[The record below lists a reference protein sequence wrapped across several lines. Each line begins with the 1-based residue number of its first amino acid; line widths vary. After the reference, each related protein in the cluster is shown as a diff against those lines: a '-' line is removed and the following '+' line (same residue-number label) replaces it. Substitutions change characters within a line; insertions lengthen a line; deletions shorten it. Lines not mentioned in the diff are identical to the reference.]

1 MNEYRVTIKDIAE
14 ELGVSTATVS
24 NVIHGKTKKI
34 SDATVARVQEKIEET
49 GYLPNMAAVLLAQNT
64 SQIVCIVLSNDA
76 KYENKMIEDPFVSGM
91 LNYLSKEL
99 ARNNYF
105 IMLKEERDIHQIAR
119 YASMWNVAGLVLI
132 GFCTADYERLRSNMH
147 IPFVVVD
154 SYQKQVHKYSDVG
167 IDNIQGGFLAGSYL
181 VEMGHE
187 RIMFLS
193 DNDEDCDHDRYIGM
207 VNALKEAN
215 IAVDREDF
223 KMLSPYKEERLR
235 CYELLYGQLKDYT
248 AAFAASDMYAIEFM
262 NFLQQKGVRIPEN
275 FSIIGFDDI
284 PLAALVQPPLTTVAQ
299 DLKLRAR
306 VAVEL
311 LMELIWKNSD
321 GRMEL
326 LPVSLKKRGSVSF
339 VNKSARVDD
348 EEISDV

>member
-34 SDATVARVQEKIEET
+34 SQQTVAKVQEKIEQT

-64 SQIVCIVLSNDA
+64 SKIVCIVLSNDI

-99 ARNNYF
+99 DKNDYF
-105 IMLKEERDIHQIAR
+105 VMLKEEPDVHEIAR
-119 YASMWNVAGLVLI
+119 YASMWNMAGLILI
-132 GFCTADYERLRSNMH
+132 GFCATDYERLRSNMH

-154 SYQKQVHKYSDVG
+154 SYQKGVYRYSDVG

-181 VEMGHE
+181 IKMGHE

-193 DNDEDCDHDRYIGM
+193 DNDEDCDHDRYVGLT
-207 VNALKEAN
+207 NALKTAD
-215 IAVDREDF
+215 IPFDRADF
-223 KMLSPYKEERLR
+223 KMLSPFKKEREKIYERIYL
-235 CYELLYGQLKDYT
+235 ELDQYT

-262 NFLQQKGVRIPEN
+262 NFLQEKGVNVPKD

-284 PLAALVQPPLTTVAQ
+284 PLASMVHPKLTTVSQ
-299 DLKLRAR
+299 NLELRAK

-311 LMELIWKNSD
+311 LLELINETAE

-326 LPVSLKKRGSVSF
+326 LPVELIERESVEKRLVQ
-339 VNKSARVDD
+339 N
-348 EEISDV
+348 

>member
-1 MNEYRVTIKDIAE
+1 MNENRVTIKDIAE

-34 SDATVARVQEKIEET
+34 SQQTVTKVQEKIESS

-64 SQIVCIVLSNDA
+64 SKIVCIVLSNDV

-99 ARNNYF
+99 AKHDYF
-105 IMLKEERDIHQIAR
+105 VMLKEEPDINEIVR
-119 YASMWNVAGLVLI
+119 YASMWNMAGLVLI
-132 GFCTADYERLRSNMH
+132 GFCSVDYERLRNNMH

-154 SYQKQVHKYSDVG
+154 SYQKDVHKYSDVG
-167 IDNIQGGFLAGSYL
+167 IDNINGGFLAGSHL
-181 VEMGHE
+181 IKMGHE

-193 DNDEDCDHDRYIGM
+193 DNDEDCDHDRYIGLTD
-207 VNALKEAN
+207 ALKAAN
-215 IAVDREDF
+215 IPFDKRDF
-223 KMLSPYKEERLR
+223 KMLSPFKEEREKI
-235 CYELLYGQLKDYT
+235 YEKIYLEIKEYT

-262 NFLQQKGVRIPEN
+262 NFLMKKGMNIPQD

-284 PLAALVQPPLTTVAQ
+284 PLASMVYPALTTVSQ
-299 DLKLRAR
+299 NLELRAK

-311 LMELIWKNSD
+311 LLELINGTTE
-321 GRMEL
+321 GRMKL
-326 LPVSLKKRGSVSF
+326 LPVTLKERESVSERRIMY
-339 VNKSARVDD
+339 KH
-348 EEISDV
+348 